1 MDGTQILTLGLGLEA
16 PWILKDQHLDTAVS
30 PHRLDL
36 YVEAERGSLY
46 PCPECG
52 EACPA
57 HDFSNKTWRHLNFF
71 QHHCHLHARVPRTK
85 CPEHGVKRIE
95 VPWARPGSD
104 FTLLFEQAA
113 MSLVKEMPV
122 LAVSRQL
129 EISDKRLW
137 RIVHHYV
144 GRMLGELD
152 LSNVATVGVDETA
165 SRRGQ
170 RYVTVFL
177 DMQRKQEPVIFA
189 VPGHGKDT
197 IKAFSA
203 FLAAH
208 GGDPDNVV
216 EVVCDMSQAFLSGV
230 AEHLPKA
237 EVTVDWFHIVQTFTK
252 RLDEVRKK
260 ERREQGHPKSL
271 RWALLKSLENE
282 NLTPKQL
289 AALQELVADQS
300 ATSDAWVIKEKL
312 RWIQK
317 APTPRAARWRITN
330 YLKVMKAAV
339 SEKPLLKPM
348 GKALET
354 LERHTDAVV
363 RRWISGLTNARLEG
377 MNGLFQAARSRARGY
392 RNEANFIAMI
402 YLIGSPVG
410 RLFDQ
415 AKST

>member
-16 PWILKDQHLDTAVS
+16 PWILKNQHLDTSLS

-52 EACPA
+52 KACPA
-57 HDFSNKTWRHLNFF
+57 HDFADKTWRHLNFF
-71 QHHCHLHARVPRTK
+71 QHLCYLHARVPRTK

-152 LSNVATVGVDETA
+152 LSRVATVGVDETA

-177 DMQRKQEPVIFA
+177 DMQRKQEPVLFA
-189 VPGHGKDT
+189 VPGHGKAA

-203 FLAAH
+203 FLAKH
-208 GGDPDNVV
+208 GGDPGNVV

-230 AEHLPKA
+230 AEHLPNA

-252 RLDEVRKK
+252 ALDEVRKK
-260 ERREQGHPKSL
+260 ERREKGHPKAL
-271 RWALLKSLENE
+271 RWAVLK
-282 NLTPKQL
+282 NLDNGNQTAKQL
-289 AALQELVADQS
+289 AALQELVADRG
-300 ATSDAWVIKEKL
+300 ATADAWVIKEKL

-317 APTPRAARWRITN
+317 AATPRAARWRITN
-330 YLKVMKAAV
+330 YLKVMREAV
-339 SEKPLLKPM
+339 TAQPLLKPM
-348 GKALET
+348 AKALTT
-354 LERHTDAVV
+354 LERHAEQVV

-410 RLFDQ
+410 RLLDQ

>member
-16 PWILKDQHLDTAVS
+16 PWILKDQHLDTSVS
-30 PHRLDL
+30 PHRLEL

-52 EACPA
+52 KACQA
-57 HDFSNKTWRHLNFF
+57 HDFADKTWRHLNFF
-71 QHHCHLHARVPRTK
+71 QHHCYLHARVPRTK
-85 CPEHGVKRIE
+85 CPEHGVKRVE

-165 SRRGQ
+165 SRRGH

-189 VPGHGKDT
+189 VPGCGKDA
-197 IKAFSA
+197 IKAFSV

-208 GGDPDNVV
+208 GG
-216 EVVCDMSQAFLSGV
+216 EIRTMWSRLS
-230 AEHLPKA
+230 ATCRP
-237 EVTVDWFHIVQTFTK
+237 
-252 RLDEVRKK
+252 
-260 ERREQGHPKSL
+260 PS
-271 RWALLKSLENE
+271 
-282 NLTPKQL
+282 L
-289 AALQELVADQS
+289 AA
-300 ATSDAWVIKEKL
+300 
-312 RWIQK
+312 
-317 APTPRAARWRITN
+317 
-330 YLKVMKAAV
+330 
-339 SEKPLLKPM
+339 
-348 GKALET
+348 
-354 LERHTDAVV
+354 
-363 RRWISGLTNARLEG
+363 
-377 MNGLFQAARSRARGY
+377 
-392 RNEANFIAMI
+392 
-402 YLIGSPVG
+402 
-410 RLFDQ
+410 
-415 AKST
+415 